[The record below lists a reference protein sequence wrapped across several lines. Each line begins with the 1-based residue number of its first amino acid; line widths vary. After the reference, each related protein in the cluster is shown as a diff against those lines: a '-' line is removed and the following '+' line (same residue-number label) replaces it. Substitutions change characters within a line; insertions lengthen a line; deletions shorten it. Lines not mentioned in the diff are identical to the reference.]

1 MPVGRIIL
9 EEFTACSQIKS
20 PWGLPDTFPWGAEN
34 PLLGVPLKMP
44 VIAGRLDVKGVTQC

>member
-20 PWGLPDTFPWGAEN
+20 PWGLPDTSPWGAEN